1 MALIFCLL
9 TYTESNIYM
18 EIPMTSFFI
27 LLFHYIKK
35 SRFLCSLLLLAGAFT
50 LGSLL
55 GILTGTLSPT
65 KETSASVQSASWGLS
80 FQEEGKRPAGNA
92 TIDDLKQ
99 HNAYYASDTDE
110 KILYLTFDAGY
121 ENGNTPAILEALKKH
136 QAPAVFFAVG
146 NFIKDNPDLIKRMIT
161 EGHIVGNHTMTHP
174 DMSQISSMESFQK
187 ELEGVEELYTSVTG
201 EPMTKFYRPPRGV
214 YSTENLSMAKELGY
228 STFFWSL
235 AYVDWI
241 QEQQPSKEEAFQKL
255 IPRIHP
261 GAIVLLHNT
270 SSTNAA
276 ILDELLTRW
285 EEMGYQ
291 FHSIK
296 ELTEA

>member
-9 TYTESNIYM
+9 TYTESNICM

-27 LLFHYIKK
+27 LVFHYIKK
-35 SRFLCSLLLLAGAFT
+35 SRFLCSLLLLSGAFA

-65 KETSASVQSASWGLS
+65 KETSASAQSASWGLS

-99 HNAYYASDTDE
+99 FNAHYADDTDE

-121 ENGNTPAILEALKKH
+121 ENGNTPAILDALKKH

-146 NFIKDNPDLIKRMIT
+146 NFIKDNPDLIKRMIA

-187 ELEGVEELYTSVTG
+187 ELEGVEELYSSVTG

-241 QEQQPSKEEAFQKL
+241 QDQQPSKEEAFQKL

-296 ELTEA
+296 ELTEV

>member
-1 MALIFCLL
+1 
-9 TYTESNIYM
+9 
-18 EIPMTSFFI
+18 MTSFFI
-27 LLFHYIKK
+27 LIFHYIKK
-35 SRFLCSLLLLAGAFT
+35 SHFLCSLLLLAGAFT
-50 LGSLL
+50 LGSML
-55 GILTGTLSPT
+55 GILTGILSPT
-65 KETSASVQSASWGLS
+65 STTETSASAQSTSWGLS
-80 FQEEGKRPAGNA
+80 FQEEGRRPVGNA
-92 TIDDLKQ
+92 TVDDLKQ
-99 HNAYYASDTDE
+99 YNAYYADDTEE
-110 KILYLTFDAGY
+110 KVLYLTFDAGY
-121 ENGNTPAILEALKKH
+121 ENGNTSAILDALKIH

-146 NFIKDNPDLIKRMIT
+146 NFIKDNPDLIRRIVS

-187 ELEGVEELYTSVTG
+187 ELEGVEELYRSVTG
-201 EPMTKFYRPPRGV
+201 KDMIKFYRPPRGV

-241 QEQQPSKEEAFQKL
+241 QDQQPSKEEAFQKL
-255 IPRIHP
+255 LTRVHP

-270 SSTNAA
+270 SSTNAE

-285 EEMGYQ
+285 EEMGYK

-296 ELTEA
+296 ELTEV

>member
-1 MALIFCLL
+1 
-9 TYTESNIYM
+9 
-18 EIPMTSFFI
+18 MTSFFI
-27 LLFHYIKK
+27 LVFHYIKK

-99 HNAYYASDTDE
+99 YNAYYASDTDE

-136 QAPAVFFAVG
+136 QAPAVFFSVG

>member
-1 MALIFCLL
+1 
-9 TYTESNIYM
+9 
-18 EIPMTSFFI
+18 MTSFFI

-35 SRFLCSLLLLAGAFT
+35 SRFLCSLLLLAGVFT

-99 HNAYYASDTDE
+99 YNAYYASDTDE

>member
-9 TYTESNIYM
+9 TYTESNICM

-27 LLFHYIKK
+27 LVFHYIKK

-99 HNAYYASDTDE
+99 YNAYYASDTDE

>member
-99 HNAYYASDTDE
+99 YNAYYASDTDE

-214 YSTENLSMAKELGY
+214 YSTENLSMAKGLGY

>member
-27 LLFHYIKK
+27 LVFHYIKK

-65 KETSASVQSASWGLS
+65 KETSASAQSASWGLS

-99 HNAYYASDTDE
+99 YNAYYASDTDE

-241 QEQQPSKEEAFQKL
+241 QDQQPSKEEAFQKL

-296 ELTEA
+296 ELTEV

>member
-1 MALIFCLL
+1 
-9 TYTESNIYM
+9 
-18 EIPMTSFFI
+18 MTSFFI
-27 LLFHYIKK
+27 LVFHYIKK

-99 HNAYYASDTDE
+99 YNAYYASDTDE

-228 STFFWSL
+228 YTFFWSL
-235 AYVDWI
+235 DYVDWI

-276 ILDELLTRW
+276 ILDELLTKW

>member
-1 MALIFCLL
+1 
-9 TYTESNIYM
+9 
-18 EIPMTSFFI
+18 MTSFFI
-27 LLFHYIKK
+27 LVFHYIKK

-99 HNAYYASDTDE
+99 YNAYYASDTDE

-187 ELEGVEELYTSVTG
+187 ELKGVEELYTSVTG

>member
-27 LLFHYIKK
+27 LVFHYIKK

-99 HNAYYASDTDE
+99 YNAYYASDTDE

-187 ELEGVEELYTSVTG
+187 ELEGLEELYTSVTG

>member
-27 LLFHYIKK
+27 LVFHYIKK

-65 KETSASVQSASWGLS
+65 KETSASAQSASWGLS

-92 TIDDLKQ
+92 TINDLKQ
-99 HNAYYASDTDE
+99 YNAYYASDTDE

-121 ENGNTPAILEALKKH
+121 ENGNTPAILDALKKH
-136 QAPAVFFAVG
+136 QAPAAFFAVG

-187 ELEGVEELYTSVTG
+187 ELEGVEELYTSATG

>member
-1 MALIFCLL
+1 
-9 TYTESNIYM
+9 
-18 EIPMTSFFI
+18 MTSFFI
-27 LLFHYIKK
+27 LVFHYIKK
-35 SRFLCSLLLLAGAFT
+35 SHFLCSLLLLAGAFT

-99 HNAYYASDTDE
+99 YNAYYASDTDE

-228 STFFWSL
+228 KSFFWSL
-235 AYVDWI
+235 AYVDWY
-241 QEQQPSKEEAFQKL
+241 QDQQPSKEEAFEKL
-255 IPRIHP
+255 LNRIHP
-261 GAIVLLHNT
+261 GALVLLHST
-270 SSTNAA
+270 SATNAQ

-291 FHSIK
+291 ILPLQDLVKS
-296 ELTEA
+296 